1 MSWPKI
7 KKKKTKKKTSFWSV
21 IFSYYMLKQQT
32 ISQVDCDMWQR
43 VDFI

>member
-7 KKKKTKKKTSFWSV
+7 KKKNKQHIILKCHFLLL
-21 IFSYYMLKQQT
+21 YAKQQT
-32 ISQVDCDMWQR
+32 ISQVDCDMWQK